1 MAGLKAFDAKRTTIV
16 NSEGC
21 SKEVH
26 VWQYFALIKLAISVT
41 EIYYIEIGI
50 NDDQN
55 KKHYKDW
62 GSQ

>member
-1 MAGLKAFDAKRTTIV
+1 MFALILQID
-16 NSEGC
+16 

-26 VWQYFALIKLAISVT
+26 VWKYFALVFCYCIKLAISVP

-55 KKHYKDW
+55 KQHYKDNF
-62 GSQ
+62 

>member
-1 MAGLKAFDAKRTTIV
+1 MFDLILQID
-16 NSEGC
+16 

-26 VWQYFALIKLAISVT
+26 VWKYFALVFCYCIELAISVP

-55 KKHYKDW
+55 KQHYKDNFW
-62 GSQ
+62 AE